1 VSPPTTDSRP
11 LGLAERC
18 CELESRVCPY
28 ALALAVISRAPMALQ
43 PRQPLG
49 DGHTYAQLPEPA
61 SFRGW
66 AQPTLRATRTP
77 LAATDLMA
85 VGVTIWHG
93 PLFVMP
99 VFGLSPID
107 ALTTAAALVVGIR
120 RRTTGP
126 QPAEFKTQGD

>member
-1 VSPPTTDSRP
+1 MRWPWPSSAALPWPFSPASPSVTDTPTP
-11 LGLAERC
+11 
-18 CELESRVCPY
+18 
-28 ALALAVISRAPMALQ
+28 
-43 PRQPLG
+43 
-49 DGHTYAQLPEPA
+49 QLPEPA